1 MPTDS
6 PEIPDLAERI
16 PSNTA
21 WIDTLKKEE
30 PRDVAN
36 QLIDLGV
43 DGIRD
48 VLRMLPDSQ
57 SANVLMEFN
66 PSLQAELFEQMQ
78 LHRVSGIV
86 DEMPLDDA
94 ADILGKI
101 PAGRLNAVL
110 RELPSESA
118 NKITEILGYPDD
130 SAGGIM
136 NPEFLAVQEDF
147 TIQEAINFLREQE
160 QTGHEGLFY
169 IYVVDKEGRLRGV
182 LRVRDLVL
190 SSSNRKIGDVMIS
203 QVRSASVHADQED
216 IATLFRD
223 HRFSVIPVVD
233 DFQRLCGVITSEDA
247 IDVLEEEATEDMQR
261 MIGLSGEEMLDT
273 PWKISLKNR
282 LPWLY
287 VNLATAV
294 LAGWVVSIF
303 EPTIAKYAVLAVF
316 LPIIAGQGGNAGTQT
331 LTIMVRSMALGG
343 IEGRQ
348 KRRILAK
355 ELLVGLCTGLAT
367 GLAVGIVGWLWR
379 GDLTLG
385 IIAYLALLLNMLA
398 AAASGVLIPIGL
410 KTLKI
415 DPALASSIMLTTVT
429 DVVGFFIFLGLA
441 SVGFHYFPPK

>member
-1 MPTDS
+1 MPTDP

-16 PSNTA
+16 PANTA
-21 WIDTLKKEE
+21 WINALKKDE

-36 QLIDLGV
+36 QLVDLGV

-48 VLRMLPDSQ
+48 VIRTLPDSQ
-57 SANVLMEFN
+57 SAEVLHEFN
-66 PSLQAELFEQMQ
+66 PELQVELFEQMQ

-94 ADILGKI
+94 ADILAQL
-101 PAGRLNAVL
+101 PSGRLNSIL
-110 RELPSESA
+110 RNLPPESA
-118 NKITEILGYPDD
+118 AKITEILGYPAD

-136 NPEFLAVQEDF
+136 NPDFLAVQEEF
-147 TIQEAINFLREQE
+147 SIQEAINSLRKED
-160 QTGHEGLFY
+160 QTGPDGLFY
-169 IYVVDKEGRLRGV
+169 IYVTDREGRLRGV

-190 SSSNRKIGDVMIS
+190 APPDRKISEVMIS

-216 IATLFRD
+216 IAALFRD
-223 HRFSVIPVVD
+223 HHFTVLPVVD
-233 DFQRLCGVITSEDA
+233 DFQKLCGVITSEDA
-247 IDVLEEEATEDMQR
+247 MEVIEEEATEDMQR

-273 PWKISLKNR
+273 PWRVSLANR
-282 LPWLY
+282 LPWLF
-287 VNLATAV
+287 VNLGTAV

-348 KRRILAK
+348 KRRILGK
-355 ELLVGLCTGLAT
+355 EMLVALCTGLAT
-367 GLAVGIVGWLWR
+367 GLTVGIIGWLWSN
-379 GDLTLG
+379 DMVLG
-385 IIAYLALLLNMLA
+385 VIACVALLLNMLT

-410 KTLKI
+410 KALKI

-441 SVGFHYFPPK
+441 ATGLHYFPLQ